1 MRIFSAGTCRENR
14 ARVRRARFPGRTL
27 MELLVILMIL
37 GLAAGLVVPRFAG
50 ASSQAALKAGARD
63 VITAIGYAR
72 NQAASEGRSYRIEV
86 DPSSGELQT
95 LCFDPEQDSEEPY
108 VPHVGIL
115 GGTMTLPAGVSF
127 GRVAVGEDAGGTE
140 VRGRSAVADTSGKVT
155 IQFSPD
161 GTVDQTIIVIANE
174 DGEEL
179 TLSVDQFTGRARVLG
194 LQEAEELRDDLGL
207 E

>member
-1 MRIFSAGTCRENR
+1 MRTSCPGTCRENR
-14 ARVRRARFPGRTL
+14 AGRCRARRPGRTL
-27 MELLVILMIL
+27 MELLVILVIL
-37 GLAAGLVVPRFAG
+37 GLAASLVMPRFAA
-50 ASSQAALKAGARD
+50 ASSQAALKAGTRD

-72 NQAASEGRSYRIEV
+72 NQAASEGRSYRIEI

-95 LCFDPEQDSEEPY
+95 LRFDPEENSDEPY

-127 GRVAVGEDAGGTE
+127 ARLAVGEDAGGIE
-140 VRGRSAVADTSGKVT
+140 VRGRSVAADASGKVT

-161 GTVDQTIIVIANE
+161 GTVDRAIIVIANE

-194 LQEAEELRDDLGL
+194 SQEAEELRDDLGL
-207 E
+207 K